1 MVLDPID
8 YHSMNMEVNG
18 TRNCFCSKIS
28 DLQCFYIVQNLR
40 LKLNSCILRSD
51 LDKLLIYKTH
61 PSFWFL
67 HDTCP
72 SFSVIFLL
80 ISGRV
85 TLIQGYFDLHCKAE
99 LALYKNDSRDISVKN
114 LTNDAVRLRQWS
126 VRSLSV
132 LLWRGCN
139 LYSDF
144 ECSKICSCQDYISCI
159 QNERKISK
167 TCSIFHWTGKSKCM
181 CKIQRFHFNASGDLM
196 KFTLLCQ
203 FLLKRIWRC
212 KNSTKCSCSFPG
224 KTHTES

>member
-144 ECSKICSCQDYISCI
+144 ENAPVRTIYHVSRMKEKSAKPAASFIEL
-159 QNERKISK
+159 ER
-167 TCSIFHWTGKSKCM
+167 
-181 CKIQRFHFNASGDLM
+181 ASACVKYRD
-196 KFTLLCQ
+196 FTLMPLE
-203 FLLKRIWRC
+203 
-212 KNSTKCSCSFPG
+212 T
-224 KTHTES
+224 

>member
-114 LTNDAVRLRQWS
+114 LTNDAVRLRQTTGQSGRYLSFSDEAVIYIQTLKMLLSGLYIMYPEWKKHQQNLQHL
-126 VRSLSV
+126 SLNWKEQV
-132 LLWRGCN
+132 
-139 LYSDF
+139 
-144 ECSKICSCQDYISCI
+144 
-159 QNERKISK
+159 
-167 TCSIFHWTGKSKCM
+167 HV
-181 CKIQRFHFNASGDLM
+181 
-196 KFTLLCQ
+196 
-203 FLLKRIWRC
+203 
-212 KNSTKCSCSFPG
+212 
-224 KTHTES
+224 